1 MWILKRSYKYKVN
14 RIKMLTELFFFFF
27 SDYVLLMMRLC
38 SNQENT
44 YMEILLSK
52 KKKKANFVMDNTQ
65 LIQLKVR
72 IKILEFYQIL

>member
-1 MWILKRSYKYKVN
+1 
-14 RIKMLTELFFFFF
+14 MLTELFFFFF
-27 SDYVLLMMRLC
+27 RLC
-38 SNQENT
+38 VVNDETVLQPGKYLYGNT
-44 YMEILLSK
+44 AIK